1 MRPRFFSNYPTIRVK
16 PDGDVKRIT
25 NLSRYVRSSN
35 DILLDA
41 YQYYDYTIS
50 GDERPDQVA
59 FTEYG
64 DTKFYWI
71 VLVTNN
77 IRNIWTEW
85 PLGGQAFDSYIINK
99 YGSISTAQSGTYR
112 NIAYKDIYKPADV
125 GAGKAELI
133 IASGEPVSTT
143 AISDYSLIGPSS
155 SGAAGDGSDYI
166 TTTNYQ
172 REVDLNTEKRSI
184 KLVRRERLGD
194 LQNELM
200 NLFGG

>member
-16 PDGDVKRIT
+16 QDGVAKRIT
-25 NLSRYVRSSN
+25 NLSRHVRSSN

-41 YQYYDYTIS
+41 YQHYDYNIS

-112 NIAYKDIYKPADV
+112 HIAYKDIYKPADV

>member
-16 PDGDVKRIT
+16 QDGVAKRIT
-25 NLSRYVRSSN
+25 NLSRHVRSSN

-41 YQYYDYTIS
+41 YQYYNYTIS

-85 PLGGQAFDSYIINK
+85 PLGSLAFDSYIINK
-99 YGSISTAQSGTYR
+99 YGSISAAQSGTYR
-112 NIAYKDIYKPADV
+112 HIAYKDIYKPADV

-172 REVDLNTEKRSI
+172 REYDLNTEKRSI

-200 NLFGG
+200 NVFGG